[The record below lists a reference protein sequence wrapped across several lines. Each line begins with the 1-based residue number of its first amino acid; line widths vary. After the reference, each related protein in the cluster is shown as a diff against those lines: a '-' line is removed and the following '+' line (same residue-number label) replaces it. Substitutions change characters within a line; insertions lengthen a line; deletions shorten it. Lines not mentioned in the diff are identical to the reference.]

1 MTPEKWLAL
10 LENAT
15 SEQLNQWQNAI
26 SSEMQKRLTKER
38 AEARKKIREIAD
50 AHGIDLA
57 KMATGTTHK
66 RTEGKYRN
74 PNDQFSTWTG
84 IGRKPKW
91 VTEWLAAGNEL
102 ADLEIK

>member
-1 MTPEKWLAL
+1 MTPEKWLAS

-15 SEQLNQWQNAI
+15 TEQLNEWLIAI
-26 SSEMQKRLTKER
+26 SSEIQNRQAKER

-57 KMATGTTHK
+57 KMGTGIAHK

-74 PNDQFSTWTG
+74 PNDQFSSWSG

-91 VTEWLAAGNEL
+91 VTEWLASGKSLEEL
-102 ADLEIK
+102 KIR

>member
-15 SEQLNQWQNAI
+15 NEQLNEWLNAI
-26 SSEMQKRLTKER
+26 SSEMQKRQVKER
-38 AEARKKIREIAD
+38 AEARKKIREIAE

-57 KMATGTTHK
+57 KMAPSGATK
-66 RTEGKYRN
+66 RHEGKYRN
-74 PNDQFSTWTG
+74 PNDQFSSWTG

-91 VTEWLAAGNEL
+91 VTEWLAAGNDL

>member
-1 MTPEKWLAL
+1 MTPDKWLAS
-10 LENAT
+10 LEKAT
-15 SEQLNQWQNAI
+15 NEQLKEWQDAI
-26 SSEMQKRLTKER
+26 SSEMQKRQVKER

-57 KMATGTTHK
+57 KMAPNAPHK
-66 RTEGKYRN
+66 KHGVRYRN
-74 PNDQFSTWTG
+74 PNDQFATRSG

-91 VTEWLAAGNEL
+91 VADWLAAGNSL

>member
-1 MTPEKWLAL
+1 MTPDKWLAS
-10 LENAT
+10 LEQAT
-15 SEQLNQWQNAI
+15 GEQLKEWQNAI
-26 SSEMQKRLTKER
+26 SSEIQKRQTKER
-38 AEARKKIREIAD
+38 AEARKKIREIAE

-57 KMATGTTHK
+57 KMTTGTTHK

-74 PNDQFSTWTG
+74 PNDQFSTWSG